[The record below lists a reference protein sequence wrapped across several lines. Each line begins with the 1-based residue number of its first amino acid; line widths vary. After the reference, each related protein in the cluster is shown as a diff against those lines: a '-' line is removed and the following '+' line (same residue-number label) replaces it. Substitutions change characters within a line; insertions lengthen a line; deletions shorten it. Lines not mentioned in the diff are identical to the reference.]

1 MKINRFVALAAIAL
15 LVVGAMG
22 AISAKSFAKG
32 NAAPAAQATV
42 QAQDC
47 SQDQADGAEAQDA
60 ADTDNVD
67 LQCGDQNAPDGQEA
81 AADVDTDNIEE
92 QAGEQVEDGQPD
104 TAEAPGA
111 EDAGQDEQTPSYV
124 GSITVDQAAT
134 EGMSEADEATAL
146 QSQATISAAD
156 AEAAALAA
164 NPGTTVV
171 KTELDNENGAL
182 VYSVELSNGTDIKVD
197 AGTGSILFTDSGAD
211 IEQ

>member
-1 MKINRFVALAAIAL
+1 MKINRFVALAVIAL

-22 AISAKSFAKG
+22 AISAKTFAKV
-32 NAAPAAQATV
+32 NAAPAAQTTI

-60 ADTDNVD
+60 ADTDNME
-67 LQCGDQNAPDGQEA
+67 LQCGDQNALDGQEA
-81 AADVDTDNIEE
+81 ATDVDTDNVEE

-111 EDAGQDEQTPSYV
+111 EDAGRDEKAPSYT

-134 EGMSEADEATAL
+134 EGMSEADETATL
-146 QSQATISAAD
+146 QSQAIISAAD
-156 AEAAALAA
+156 AEAVALAA
-164 NPGTTVV
+164 NPGATVV
-171 KTELDNENGAL
+171 KTELDNENGVL
-182 VYSVELSNGTDIKVD
+182 VYSVEMSNGVDVKVD
-197 AGTGSILFTDSGAD
+197 AGTGSILFTDSNAD